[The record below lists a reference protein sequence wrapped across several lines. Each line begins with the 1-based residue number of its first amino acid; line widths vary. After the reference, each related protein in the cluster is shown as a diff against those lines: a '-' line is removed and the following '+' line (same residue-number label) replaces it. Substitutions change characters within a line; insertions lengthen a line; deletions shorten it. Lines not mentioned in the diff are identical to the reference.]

1 MNRST
6 QLAAVLALAG
16 IMTSGA
22 TAHAAGNGL
31 MNADHPAKTKVP
43 KNAAPLQELTLIG
56 TVASDHIFVA
66 GKDRACF
73 VLVTETGS
81 RIHLP
86 QTKAGKK
93 RSSAPAI
100 QLADYLGQSVQVIA
114 LGSER
119 KKGDKTVVRVRT
131 LKAIEKVSAP
141 PADAAP
147 AKVA

>member
-86 QTKAGKK
+86 QTNSGQHPRKELLRQLTSNFLT
-93 RSSAPAI
+93 RSRPAYQDEHRRVI
-100 QLADYLGQSVQVIA
+100 SRTQVA
-114 LGSER
+114 QRLPR
-119 KKGDKTVVRVRT
+119 LR
-131 LKAIEKVSAP
+131 
-141 PADAAP
+141 
-147 AKVA
+147 